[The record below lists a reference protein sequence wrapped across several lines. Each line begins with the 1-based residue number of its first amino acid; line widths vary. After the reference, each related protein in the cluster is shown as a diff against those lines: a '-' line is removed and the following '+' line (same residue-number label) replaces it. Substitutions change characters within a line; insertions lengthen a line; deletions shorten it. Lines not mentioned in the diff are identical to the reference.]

1 MGLHSFSRRQ
11 LVSRHHPVAHA
22 RLPIVRR
29 KPGSASFQQRRH
41 SRTRRH
47 RVISY
52 FGLADCKN
60 LAKRIC
66 RHCLRHSSATSGI
79 GAMDRRAQRCPERFI
94 LRAYSAGLVQPRMQE
109 IVGALF
115 DCAPCRRA
123 WNAFQIDAV
132 HDSVRAF
139 ANRLLAAESFSKE
152 KIISLI
158 LEKIP
163 FALFAAASA
172 VATVL
177 GQHGRSTPLDSRCRC
192 VSKTQSLATRSI
204 CVS

>member
-1 MGLHSFSRRQ
+1 
-11 LVSRHHPVAHA
+11 
-22 RLPIVRR
+22 
-29 KPGSASFQQRRH
+29 
-41 SRTRRH
+41 
-47 RVISY
+47 
-52 FGLADCKN
+52 
-60 LAKRIC
+60 
-66 RHCLRHSSATSGI
+66 
-79 GAMDRRAQRCPERFI
+79 MDRRAQRCPERFI
-94 LRAYSAGLVQPRMQE
+94 LRAYSAGLVQSRMQE

-177 GQHGRSTPLDSRCRC
+177 TQHGQIDSFGFSLPLRFENAIVSYAIYLRQLIWPIDLAVLYPHPEKFFPFPIIAGCIRS
-192 VSKTQSLATRSI
+192 
-204 CVS
+204 